1 MVLESTLLCVDN
13 SEYMRNGDFLPTRLQ
28 AQQDAVGMITQ
39 AKLRSNPESNV
50 GLMSLSDLDV
60 LSTLTTD
67 TGKVL
72 AKLHAVQPK
81 GQIKLIPGLK
91 IAHLALKHR
100 LGKNHKTRIITFIGS
115 PIEADE
121 KELIKVAKKL
131 KKEKVS
137 VDVVSFGEVDEN
149 AEILKKFVE
158 TINGRDGTGSHLV
171 TIPPGPHLSDALI
184 SSAIIQEDESSN
196 AVVSN
201 GSGGFQLDFDPNDD
215 PELALA
221 LRVSMEE
228 NRARLAQD
236 EKTENDANELQPN
249 MKSEDSSNALS
260 KSNDQKVENTGL
272 DITESE
278 DSDLALAIRM
288 SMETSEMEYKQIEDS
303 SNALSKNNDQKDENI
318 GLDILESEDPELALA
333 IRMSMETSEI
343 ENKQTEKGNKES
355 DTTEG
360 AAKEEKMDVD
370 DTPAKTGSKSTDE
383 GGEEDYSEVMNDPEF
398 LQSVLE
404 SLPGVDPQSEA
415 MRQAM
420 GALTGSAKKEDKDE
434 KKNEDKDKK

>member
-50 GLMSLSDLDV
+50 GLMSLADLDV

-81 GQIKLIPGLK
+81 GQVKLIPGLK

-115 PIEADE
+115 PIDADE
-121 KELIKVAKKL
+121 KELVKVAKKL

-149 AEILKKFVE
+149 AELLKKFVE
-158 TINGRDGTGSHLV
+158 TVNGRDGTGSHLV

-184 SSAIIQEDESSN
+184 SSAIIQEDENASAVASQGSN
-196 AVVSN
+196 
-201 GSGGFQLDFDPNDD
+201 GFQLDFDPNDD

-228 NRARLAQD
+228 NRARLAKD
-236 EKTENDANELQPN
+236 ELSSTSGIDLESNVKADDSSKVSSEND
-249 MKSEDSSNALS
+249 
-260 KSNDQKVENTGL
+260 KVIDT
-272 DITESE
+272 
-278 DSDLALAIRM
+278 AF
-288 SMETSEMEYKQIEDS
+288 QIE
-303 SNALSKNNDQKDENI
+303 
-318 GLDILESEDPELALA
+318 ESEDPELALA
-333 IRMSMETSEI
+333 LRMSMETHTIDSKDTVSTAK
-343 ENKQTEKGNKES
+343 EN

-360 AAKEEKMDVD
+360 TAKEEKMDVD
-370 DTPAKTGSKSTDE
+370 EAATKTGSKAATGDE

-420 GALTGSAKKEDKDE
+420 GALTGSAKKDDKDG
-434 KKNEDKDKK
+434 KKNDDKDKK

>member
-1 MVLESTLLCVDN
+1 
-13 SEYMRNGDFLPTRLQ
+13 
-28 AQQDAVGMITQ
+28 MITQ

-100 LGKNHKTRIITFIGS
+100 LGKNHKTRIITFVGS
-115 PIEADE
+115 PIDTEE

-184 SSAIIQEDESSN
+184 SSAIIQGEDGAS
-196 AVVSN
+196 AVIAS
-201 GSGGFQLDFDPNDD
+201 SGGGFEFGVDPNED

-228 NRARLAQD
+228 NRARQAREEAGSATMDTSAAEPGTTSTAGADAEDDPVLAR
-236 EKTENDANELQPN
+236 
-249 MKSEDSSNALS
+249 
-260 KSNDQKVENTGL
+260 
-272 DITESE
+272 
-278 DSDLALAIRM
+278 ALAMSVGGGSATPSAAAPAGGAEPNLSAMTEDEQIAYAMRM
-288 SMETSEMEYKQIEDS
+288 SMAEDDS
-303 SNALSKNNDQKDENI
+303 A
-318 GLDILESEDPELALA
+318 
-333 IRMSMETSEI
+333 
-343 ENKQTEKGNKES
+343 
-355 DTTEG
+355 G
-360 AAKEEKMDVD
+360 AGGEAEEKMDID
-370 DTPAKTGSKSTDE
+370 DQSQDKNED
-383 GGEEDYSEVMNDPEF
+383 DYSEAMNDPAF
-398 LQSVLE
+398 LQRVLE
-404 SLPGVDPQSEA
+404 SLPGVDPQSDA
-415 MRQAM
+415 VRQAV
-420 GALTGSAKKEDKDE
+420 GAMSKSSTSKKDTDKKDDKDG
-434 KKNEDKDKK
+434 KK

>member
-184 SSAIIQEDESSN
+184 SSAIIQEDETSN

-236 EKTENDANELQPN
+236 EKSANDTNELQPN

-260 KSNDQKVENTGL
+260 ISNDQKVDNIGF
-272 DITESE
+272 DIT
-278 DSDLALAIRM
+278 
-288 SMETSEMEYKQIEDS
+288 
-303 SNALSKNNDQKDENI
+303 
-318 GLDILESEDPELALA
+318 ESEDPELALA

-360 AAKEEKMDVD
+360 AAKEEKN
-370 DTPAKTGSKSTDE
+370 G
-383 GGEEDYSEVMNDPEF
+383 
-398 LQSVLE
+398 
-404 SLPGVDPQSEA
+404 
-415 MRQAM
+415 R
-420 GALTGSAKKEDKDE
+420 
-434 KKNEDKDKK
+434 